1 MNSNEEVKPYT
12 IEQLVMIGDHIHTCK
27 TAIIFVDNPNGEEH
41 NVLITTKGRY
51 DELVGV
57 LVEVMMRESQIASMV
72 KDACINYDYNIM
84 QKEIN
89 N

>member
-1 MNSNEEVKPYT
+1 
-12 IEQLVMIGDHIHTCK
+12 MIGDHIHTCK

-51 DELVGV
+51 DELLGV
-57 LVEVMMRESQIASMV
+57 LVEVMMRENQIASLV

>member
-12 IEQLVMIGDHIHTCK
+12 LEQLVMIGDHIHTCK

-41 NVLITTKGRY
+41 NVLITTKGKY
-51 DELVGV
+51 DELVSV
-57 LVEVMMRESQIASMV
+57 LVEVMMRENQIASMI
-72 KDACINYDYNIM
+72 KDACINYDYNMM
-84 QKEIN
+84 QREIN